1 MEFFSVF
8 TASFQFS
15 YPDIVN
21 YGIDPIHPYIALFVA
36 AGAFVL
42 LYVFKAIGLF
52 TMAKKQGKINL
63 LWCAFVPFASTYLM
77 GELAG
82 EWRIGK
88 ARVKHI
94 GLYAMLGELVYC
106 ALAAFVSGV
115 LVYAFANGMTET
127 YPLEDVSGAI
137 TPYVGW
143 RFTAALPDALYTAC
157 NVCNVLAT
165 VFQYVQLVLFV
176 FLYIA
181 FFRRYAPASYV
192 WMVVICALLPVVT
205 PFLVFAFRGR
215 VPVDYD
221 RFMQERVERM
231 RRAQQAQYGPY
242 GPYGRGGYGQSGPY
256 GQNDPYGQS
265 GPYGQNGYG
274 QSGSGAGSGQEPADP
289 FGEFGSGGKGQGSDD
304 PFGEFS
310 DPDKKDGGAH

>member
-8 TASFQFS
+8 TAIFQFS

-21 YGIDPIHPYIALFVA
+21 YGVDPISPYIALYVA
-36 AGAFVL
+36 AGVFAV

-52 TMAKKQGKINL
+52 TMAKRQGKKKL

-82 EWRIGK
+82 EWRLGK
-88 ARVKHI
+88 TRVKHI

-106 ALAAFVSGV
+106 ALAAFVAGV

-127 YPLEDVSGAI
+127 YPLEDVNGNL

-143 RFTAALPDALYTAC
+143 QFSADFPDALYTAC
-157 NVCNVLAT
+157 NVCNVLA
-165 VFQYVQLVLFV
+165 VIFQYVQLILFV

-192 WMVVICALLPVVT
+192 WMVVVCALLPVVT
-205 PFLVFAFRGR
+205 PFLIFAFRNR
-215 VPVDYD
+215 TPVDYD
-221 RFMQERVERM
+221 RYMRERMEQM
-231 RRAQQAQYGPY
+231 RRARQAQYGPY
-242 GPYGRGGYGQSGPY
+242 GPYGQGGYGQG
-256 GQNDPYGQS
+256 

-274 QSGSGAGSGQEPADP
+274 QNGSGADNGQEPADP
-289 FGEFGSGGKGQGSDD
+289 FGEFGSGGKGQGSD

-310 DPDKKDGGAH
+310 DPDNKGGGAH

>member
-8 TASFQFS
+8 TAIFQFS

-21 YGIDPIHPYIALFVA
+21 YGVDPIHPYIALYVA
-36 AGAFVL
+36 AGVYVL

-52 TMAKKQGKINL
+52 TMAKRQGKTNL
-63 LWCAFVPFASTYLM
+63 AWCAFVPFASTYLM

-82 EWRIGK
+82 EWRLGK
-88 ARVKHI
+88 TRVKHI
-94 GLYAMLGELVYC
+94 GLYAMLGEFVYC

-115 LVYAFANGMTET
+115 LVYALANGMTET
-127 YPLEDVSGAI
+127 YPLEDVNGNL

-143 RFTAALPDALYTAC
+143 QFSAALPDALYTAC
-157 NVCNVLAT
+157 NVCNVLA
-165 VFQYVQLVLFV
+165 VIFQYVQLILFV

-192 WMVVICALLPVVT
+192 WMVVVCALLPVVT
-205 PFLVFAFRGR
+205 PFLIFAFRNR
-215 VPVDYD
+215 TPVDYD
-221 RFMQERVERM
+221 RYMRERMEQM
-231 RRAQQAQYGPY
+231 RRARQAQYGPY
-242 GPYGRGGYGQSGPY
+242 GPYGQGGYGQG
-256 GQNDPYGQS
+256 

-274 QSGSGAGSGQEPADP
+274 QNGSSGQGGQEEPADP
-289 FGEFGSGGKGQGSDD
+289 FGGLGSGGKGQGSD

-310 DPDKKDGGAH
+310 DPDKKGGAQ